1 MVESALRLPSIKS
14 WNSRNMR
21 RQLQRGPLAT
31 PCIEILTVTLLSNIQ
46 EIFIRAF
53 STTFFATS
61 LGGNGI
67 TQPRPRW
74 AIHGPQS
81 KVLPWSSWKGRQ
93 SLAWWSRCTPQDFWI
108 NLLVC
113 FVGLAWNSHDLT
125 IYDHINDIHVYVFIY
140 IYTYNTYTYIYVH
153 IFLYV

>member
-53 STTFFATS
+53 STAFFATS
-61 LGGNGI
+61 LGFQRGNPTKAQVG
-67 TQPRPRW
+67 RL
-74 AIHGPQS
+74 
-81 KVLPWSSWKGRQ
+81 LPWPSIQGAAMIKLKRPTVTSMVVKMYTSGFLNQ
-93 SLAWWSRCTPQDFWI
+93 PL
-108 NLLVC
+108 
-113 FVGLAWNSHDLT
+113 GLFCWAAWNSQYLT
-125 IYDHINDIHVYVFIY
+125 IYDHIW
-140 IYTYNTYTYIYVH
+140 YTYLYIHIYIYVH
-153 IFLYV
+153 ST